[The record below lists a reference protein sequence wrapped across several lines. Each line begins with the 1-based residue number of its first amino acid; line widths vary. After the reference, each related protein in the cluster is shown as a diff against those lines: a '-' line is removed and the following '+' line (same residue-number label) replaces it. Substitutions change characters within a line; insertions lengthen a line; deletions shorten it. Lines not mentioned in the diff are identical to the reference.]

1 MRLILFAL
9 IISSLYCEVYGQNI
23 IPDSVKV
30 TFDIDSTPKPSDS
43 LVAII
48 SQVVNNSSCTCPGN
62 SLFLLTIDQNGVAT
76 QASLIR
82 QVNGDWPMAVL
93 HVLKGST
100 GWQPALKQGIP
111 VEATFV
117 YPLYV
122 GTVFTDECCYN
133 E

>member
-1 MRLILFAL
+1 MRLILFGL

-82 QVNGDWPMAVL
+82 QVNGEWPMAVL
-93 HVLKGST
+93 QVLKGST